1 MARWH
6 HDWPHGVPFWR
17 PAPLI
22 ATWFGSGLLRPASGT
37 WGSVAAIPPAF
48 LLVWAG
54 GPWALG
60 LAAIAV
66 FGVGVW
72 AAHVTA
78 AKAGKPDWSAIV
90 VDEVVG
96 VWLALLPVAVDL
108 KYWVLALIA
117 FRVFDIVKIGPVGWA
132 DRHAK
137 GGFGI
142 MIDDVIAGIMA
153 AAVMLVIAAMGGID
167 PCFQGRW
174 WTMPPP

>member
-6 HDWPHGVPFWR
+6 HDWPAGVPFWR
-17 PAPLI
+17 PAPVI

-54 GPWALG
+54 GPWALAG
-60 LAAIAV
+60 ATALLFAI
-66 FGVGVW
+66 GIW
-72 AAHVTA
+72 AAGATA
-78 AKAGKPDWSAIV
+78 ARAGKPDWSAIV

-96 VWLALLPVAVDL
+96 VWLALLPVAIDL
-108 KYWVLALIA
+108 KYWLPALIV
-117 FRVFDIVKIGPVGWA
+117 FRVFDIVKRGPVGWA

-142 MIDDVIAGIMA
+142 MIDDVIAGVMA
-153 AAVMLVIAAMGGID
+153 AAVMLLFSAIGGIE

-174 WTMPPP
+174 WMTPLP